1 MPEVVALDANLLL
14 MSFLRL
20 RQKRSDPLRSNPSRS
35 GRWHHDTCR
44 AEADETENYVYAIA
58 LQNDI

>member
-1 MPEVVALDANLLL
+1 MPEVAALNANLLL

-35 GRWHHDTCR
+35 
-44 AEADETENYVYAIA
+44 AIPPIA
-58 LQNDI
+58 LYSALSPPITAAGRNVTK